1 MKYSQLGECPL
12 PAKENSSVVTLAH
25 GEGGR
30 LSRELLQGRIL
41 PILSQHSE
49 CNPSNYQTDAAY
61 LECDATRLAFST
73 DSYVVSPLF
82 FPGGDIGK
90 LAVYGT
96 CNDLSMMGAKPKWLS
111 VSLILEE
118 GFSLDVLDR
127 IVQSIAI
134 AANEAQIQ
142 IATGDTKVVP
152 KGCVDGLFL
161 NTSGIGIIAGPRLGG
176 GESLVPGNKLLVT
189 GPIGQHGLSIMSVRE
204 EFGIEAEIVSDCGLL
219 WPAVNSLLEAGIAIR
234 TMRDATRGGVAAALH
249 EWARDCGHSMVIDQS
264 SVPLSLEARG
274 LTELLGLDPLFI
286 ANEGTMLVGLDQ
298 HDVAKALE
306 ILRNVPISR
315 NTQLIGE
322 VHPRKVAP
330 VAVERSLGQLIPLD
344 ELSHSLLPRIC

>member
-1 MKYSQLGECPL
+1 MKSPQLWTCPIL
-12 PAKENSSVVTLAH
+12 TTENSPVVTLAH

-49 CNPSNYQTDAAY
+49 CNPSNYQADAAY
-61 LECDATRLAFST
+61 LECDRNKLAFST

-96 CNDLSMMGAKPKWLS
+96 CNDLSMVGAEPKWLS

-118 GFSLDVLDR
+118 GFSLNVLDR
-127 IVQSIAI
+127 ILHSIAL
-134 AANEAQIQ
+134 AANEAHVQ

-152 KGCVDGLFL
+152 KGCVDGLFI
-161 NTSGIGIIAGPRLGG
+161 NTSGIGVLGESRWGG
-176 GESLVPGNKLLVT
+176 GEALAPGDKLLVT

-204 EFGIEAEIVSDCGLL
+204 EFGIETEIVSDCGLL
-219 WPAVNSLLEAGIAIR
+219 WPAVKSLLEGGVSIR
-234 TMRDATRGGVAAALH
+234 AMRDATRGGVAAVLH
-249 EWARDCGHSMVIDQS
+249 EWARDCGHSMVIEQS
-264 SVPLSLEARG
+264 SVPLTTEARG

-286 ANEGTMLVGLDQ
+286 ANEGTMLIGLDQ
-298 HDVAKALE
+298 QDVANALE
-306 ILRNVPISR
+306 ILEKVPITR
-315 NTQLIGE
+315 NAKVLGE
-322 VHPRKVAP
+322 VYPRKIAP
-330 VAVERSLGQLIPLD
+330 VVVERSLGQLIPLD